1 MGMGLTERR
10 VILCLGPERNFGLS
24 DCGCNS
30 IFERRNAAA
39 TSVRYA
45 LFRQQFVGEISA
57 YSRSIAW
64 RPDFVRSRRT
74 SREGGRLGDK
84 ILAESI
90 LAGGWHVVRRMVR
103 FRRGA
108 VPHKQ
113 AEAISRRAGHTATV
127 VPLRHNLVKGTYH

>member
-1 MGMGLTERR
+1 MRMGLTERR
-10 VILCLGPERNFGLS
+10 AILCLGPERNFGSS

-39 TSVRYA
+39 TPVRYA

-74 SREGGRLGDK
+74 SRESGRLGDK

-90 LAGGWHVVRRMVR
+90 LAGGWRVVRRMVR

-113 AEAISRRAGHTATV
+113 
-127 VPLRHNLVKGTYH
+127 

>member
-1 MGMGLTERR
+1 MRMGVTERR

-64 RPDFVRSRRT
+64 RPAF
-74 SREGGRLGDK
+74 
-84 ILAESI
+84 
-90 LAGGWHVVRRMVR
+90 VR

-113 AEAISRRAGHTATV
+113 AEAISRRAGHTATL
-127 VPLRHNLVKGTYH
+127 VPLCHKLVEGIYH